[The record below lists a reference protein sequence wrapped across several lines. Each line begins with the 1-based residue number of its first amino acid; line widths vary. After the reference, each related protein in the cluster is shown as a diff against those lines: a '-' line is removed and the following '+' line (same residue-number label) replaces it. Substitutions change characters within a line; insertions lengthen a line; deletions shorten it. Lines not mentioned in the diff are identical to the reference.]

1 MRIHRELDSLGLL
14 VGTIIGA
21 GMFVLPYAT
30 AQAGIVWAA
39 IYLIVASVLMFFLHT
54 LYGEAV
60 YILDGNHRLPGYA
73 RTHLGRSAGYLA
85 TFSLFFGFVAALL
98 AYGILGGEF
107 LHVLANIG
115 STEYFVLGFFVIG
128 ALGLLLNLERI
139 GWIAFLL
146 TIPLVFFILVLAA
159 LAYPHI
165 RFENIPLMNNAKW
178 FLPYGIFLFA
188 LSGVSTI
195 PEIADV
201 LQKKQGRIF
210 EKVVLTSGLLVAFL
224 YAVFILSVVGVTGA
238 GTTAKAIEGL
248 VGVLGYPV
256 VILGALIGFLAV
268 SRSYLAIGLDF
279 RNTLMYDFSVTKS
292 RAWMVVVALPV
303 SLYFMGAQNLIDI
316 ISTAGGIMGGLDAIV
331 ILLLAIH
338 VRKHKTHP
346 KGFIPVGI
354 MIPKILI
361 VVFMVGIIYQVSYA
375 LGIV

>member
-30 AQAGIVWAA
+30 AQAGIVWAG
-39 IYLIVASVLMFFLHT
+39 IYLVVVTVLMFFLHT

-73 RTHLGRSAGYLA
+73 RLHLGRTSSYLA
-85 TFSLFFGFVAALL
+85 TFSLFFGFIAALL

-107 LHVLANIG
+107 LHVLARAG
-115 STEYFVLGFFVIG
+115 DASYYVFAFFIIG
-128 ALGLLLNLERI
+128 AFGLLLNLERI

-159 LAYPHI
+159 LAFPHI
-165 RFENIPLMNNAKW
+165 EWTRIPIMNNAKW

-188 LSGVSTI
+188 TSGVSTI
-195 PEIADV
+195 PEIAQV
-201 LQKKQGRIF
+201 LQKKQGRVF
-210 EKVVLTSGLLVAFL
+210 EKIVLLSGGLVAFL
-224 YAVFILSVVGVTGA
+224 YAVFIVSVVGVTGA
-238 GTTAKAIEGL
+238 GTTTEAVEGL
-248 VGVLGYPV
+248 VESLGPSV
-256 VILGALIGFLAV
+256 VIIGALIGFLAV
-268 SRSYLAIGLDF
+268 ARAYLAIGLDF
-279 RNTLMYDFSVTKS
+279 RNTLMYDFSVTKA
-292 RAWMVVVALPV
+292 RAWVMVVTLPV
-303 SLYFMGAQNLIDI
+303 GLYMMGAKNLIDI

-346 KGFIPVGI
+346 RGFIPVGI
-354 MIPKILI
+354 LVPKILI
-361 VVFMVGIIYQVSYA
+361 AVFVVGIFYQVLYA
-375 LGIV
+375 LGAV